1 MMYIKVVYS
10 LISFTLTQDLSK
22 PSTIWRRD
30 WRRYS
35 KDSLLVK
42 LQALEWN
49 FQSDLM
55 QDYLNE
61 LKTQLVV
68 VVDEIA
74 PYNLQGKPVNPVTCR
89 DKEQVTKSVIQI
101 RQRNNLQRII

>member
-1 MMYIKVVYS
+1 
-10 LISFTLTQDLSK
+10 
-22 PSTIWRRD
+22 
-30 WRRYS
+30 
-35 KDSLLVK
+35 
-42 LQALEWN
+42 
-49 FQSDLM
+49 M